1 MSFFIFFIIYKNNVE
16 NNSQHENDVVPSK
29 ELGHAKIFENQF
41 YRIFDK
47 IEDYDFS
54 NLVKKPK
61 YRTGSKNTC
70 DLKTAIAIKGK
81 IKSREDA

>member
-1 MSFFIFFIIYKNNVE
+1 
-16 NNSQHENDVVPSK
+16 VPSK
-29 ELGHAKIFENQF
+29 ELGHAKMFENQF

-61 YRTGSKNTC
+61 YRTGSKNTF
-70 DLKTAIAIKGK
+70 DLKASIAIKGK
-81 IKSREDA
+81 LNHGRLHK